1 MTDHQL
7 LRLLEYVWTLF
18 GLYWVAVAR
27 GGKATQTGESPFY
40 RLLRLLIL
48 VITFTLLF
56 SDRTAVGFLAQRF
69 IPQISAFAYAGFA
82 ATVAGLAIALWARV
96 HLGQYWSDKIV
107 LKVDHQL
114 IRTGPYAYMRH
125 PIYSGVLLGVLG
137 TALVVGQWR
146 GVLAFLLLLSNYA
159 IKAKTEDRILGGRFG
174 AEFQEH
180 VRRGGFLLPRFRR
193 RM

>member
-1 MTDHQL
+1 
-7 LRLLEYVWTLF
+7 
-18 GLYWVAVAR
+18 
-27 GGKATQTGESPFY
+27 
-40 RLLRLLIL
+40 
-48 VITFTLLF
+48 
-56 SDRTAVGFLAQRF
+56 
-69 IPQISAFAYAGFA
+69 
-82 ATVAGLAIALWARV
+82 
-96 HLGQYWSDKIV
+96 
-107 LKVDHQL
+107 
-114 IRTGPYAYMRH
+114 MRH

>member
-1 MTDHQL
+1 MTDHQM
-7 LRLLEYVWTLF
+7 LRLLEYIWTVF

-56 SDRTAVGFLAQRF
+56 SDRTAVGFLAGRF
-69 IPQISAFAYAGFA
+69 IPQISAIAYAGFA

-125 PIYSGVLLGVLG
+125 PIYSGALLGVLG

-174 AEFQEH
+174 GDFQEH
-180 VRRGGFLLPRFRR
+180 VRRAGFLLPRLRS